1 MANKHSRITALFFV
15 LANFKFGD
23 FTSEIVVQSNGNFT
37 LRPNVQGLPED
48 ILWRCDGNKVV
59 EFVLNQVRDYGKFK
73 GRTILDV
80 TTGALTLTHL
90 RESDSGEYVGELQI
104 MGDLVYHPQMVK
116 VFDPVNKP
124 KVTCQENST
133 SVTLLCSGDNRP
145 TTQYSWEGPDIAP
158 QTGSQLKMEAAE
170 SSDSVYT
177 CVLKNPVSENRTDF
191 PLKSCFPEPESL
203 NEGADSEGGNSPK
216 HRPSGTV
223 PFSPPVSPYAAPP
236 KTGSEEDP
244 IHTPKSS
251 PSLPRQTV
259 STPQSQI
266 PGDQRQG
273 QDGGSDEGGESVNEG
288 ADFEGRGVKTEGG
301 NSPKHR
307 PSGTV
312 PFSPPVSPSAA
323 PPKTGSEDDPIHTPK
338 SSPSFPCQ
346 TFSTPQSQIPGDQRQ
361 GQERQGQ
368 EREGQERQ
376 GQERQGQKRE
386 GQEREWQEREG
397 QEREWQEREEQERE
411 GQEREG
417 QKREGQERQGQA
429 RQGQEREGKEIEGQ
443 DGGSQEGGAQPS
455 ETAGGGAENPTSD
468 PVQELLSSP
477 EDEEG
482 PVMMQRENLMTL
494 PTKQSMSSDQNQDS
508 NEAFFDALENLPSE
522 TAGGGAENPTSDPAQ
537 KEEEDTQIQGCGSD
551 EGAAQYS
558 EAGERG
564 EENAPKPDSNQEI
577 NTTSAE
583 ESLNLPIK
591 PLSTS
596 DPNQGYAGTTSC
608 SSSHTEVNEQNCSDN
623 TPISSRKEGSVP
635 ESHSR
640 ANLTRQHMS
649 S

>member
-1 MANKHSRITALFFV
+1 MPLPYFLT
-15 LANFKFGD
+15 GD

-59 EFVLNQVRDYGKFK
+59 EFVLKQVRDYGKFK

-90 RESDSGEYVGELQI
+90 RESDSGEYMGELQI
-104 MGDLVYHPQMVK
+104 MGELLYHPQMVK
-116 VFDPVNKP
+116 VFDPVKKP

-191 PLKSCFPEPESL
+191 PVKSCFPEPERQHEKDIE
-203 NEGADSEGGNSPK
+203 NQ
-216 HRPSGTV
+216 
-223 PFSPPVSPYAAPP
+223 
-236 KTGSEEDP
+236 SEEN
-244 IHTPKSS
+244 TGLTKNYSEA
-251 PSLPRQTV
+251 
-259 STPQSQI
+259 
-266 PGDQRQG
+266 GMN
-273 QDGGSDEGGESVNEG
+273 ESVNEG

-323 PPKTGSEDDPIHTPK
+323 PPKTGSEEDPIHTPK
-338 SSPSFPCQ
+338 SSPSLPLQ
-346 TFSTPQSQIPGDQRQ
+346 TPQSQTPGDQRQGQEREGQEREGQGQEMEGQEREGQGQEREGQGQEREGQGQEMEGQEREGQGQEMEWQEREGQEREGQEREGQEREGQGQEREGQEREGQGQEMEGQEREGQGQEREGQGQEREGQEREGQ

-368 EREGQERQ
+368 EREGQD
-376 GQERQGQKRE
+376 E
-386 GQEREWQEREG
+386 GSE
-397 QEREWQEREEQERE
+397 
-411 GQEREG
+411 
-417 QKREGQERQGQA
+417 
-429 RQGQEREGKEIEGQ
+429 
-443 DGGSQEGGAQPS
+443 EGGAQPS
-455 ETAGGGAENPTSD
+455 KTAGGGAENPT
-468 PVQELLSSP
+468 P
-477 EDEEG
+477 
-482 PVMMQRENLMTL
+482 
-494 PTKQSMSSDQNQDS
+494 
-508 NEAFFDALENLPSE
+508 
-522 TAGGGAENPTSDPAQ
+522 DPAQ
-537 KEEEDTQIQGCGSD
+537 KLLYSSEEEEDTQIQGGASD

-564 EENAPKPDSNQEI
+564 EENATKPDSNQEI
-577 NTTSAE
+577 NTTLAE

-596 DPNQGYAGTTSC
+596 DPNQGCAGTTAC
-608 SSSHTEVNEQNCSDN
+608 SSSHTEGNEQTCSDN
-623 TPISSRKEGSVP
+623 TPISSTNLGLTSEEEKGSVDKAGSVDEE
-635 ESHSR
+635 ESGEEKGSVDKAGSVDKEESGEEKGSVDEAGSVDEEESGEEEGYTPHSP
-640 ANLTRQHMS
+640 LTLPKPS
-649 S
+649 FN